1 MILKNRKE
9 MNKLKYILGI
19 IMVMAIASCTDFV
32 EPAIPYKGFDTG
44 VFLRTITATSTV
56 PYSSRAT
63 ASFDL
68 TVEAVDAEN
77 GGQVQSVDI
86 FVSRRR
92 GAAVLPEKKAV
103 TIDKAAFT
111 TTSESKYLRANI
123 SITIAQAMTA
133 LGLTTAD
140 LEGGDYV
147 EFRLVLTTTSGRTFS
162 NNTISSDIA
171 GGVFYRSPF
180 FYRVQ
185 LVCATSIEKPEG
197 TWKFDMVDT
206 YGDGWQG
213 GFIQV
218 LVGGVEVDRIF
229 LLSQYDPGGVPVS
242 SGSDTYTYVGPGT
255 LSFVWDNDDYN
266 SECEFKITSPS
277 GNVVADVKSPTA
289 GPIKLDLCKE

>member
-1 MILKNRKE
+1 
-9 MNKLKYILGI
+9 MNKLKYTLGLAMA
-19 IMVMAIASCTDFV
+19 MVIVSCTDFV

-44 VFLRTITATSTV
+44 VFLRTISATSTV
-56 PYSSRAT
+56 PFGTRAT
-63 ASFDL
+63 AAFAL
-68 TVEAVDAEN
+68 EMEAVDAAN
-77 GGQVQSVDI
+77 GGTVQKVDI
-86 FVSRRR
+86 YANRRR
-92 GAAVLPEKKAV
+92 GPNTLTEKLV
-103 TIDKAAFT
+103 TTVDKAAFST
-111 TTSESKYLRANI
+111 NSESGYMRA
-123 SITIAQAMTA
+123 SVTIPLSAAMTA
-133 LGLTTAD
+133 LGLTTND

-147 EFRLVLTTTSGRTFS
+147 EFRLVLTDDQNRTFS
-162 NNTISSDIA
+162 NNNLSSDIA

-185 LVCATSIEKPEG
+185 LVCATSIEKPAG

-218 LVGGVEVDRIF
+218 LEGGVEKDRIF

-242 SGSDTYTYVGPGT
+242 AGSDTYTYVGPGV